1 MTARLPYNV
10 DCGGAAYHIDC
21 LGSGLG
27 HGSHFSTTV
36 IEGFS
41 AEQLCKAA
49 AKAVKS
55 APVTPEQV
63 RDPAF
68 DGTAEGSGQ
77 VGAARRA
84 HSRPRALARE
94 ARARAGQAA
103 DVASLSGIDKTD
115 RSGT

>member
-1 MTARLPYNV
+1 MTA
-10 DCGGAAYHIDC
+10 DCPIMLVVEGLLIISDC